1 MADSKESWETEIV
14 LNALDV
20 MIVVARLD
28 ISMFQELLSSP
39 SLQPQFYHVLNALL
53 DKSSMSDINDGTK
66 MDAKDKV
73 IKKSLILMGFHALNC
88 QKNQESLNW
97 GTQPTAL
104 QRICS
109 LPFRFFSEEE
119 NKHVLFPTLIS
130 VCYENN
136 RNTSVVELE
145 LSVDMIVDYIEK
157 MIKEME
163 VVATTG
169 TSTNSACV
177 DKNENDPKI
186 KLDANDID
194 EEDVVDSEAAA
205 FDMIRDKKSQPLHWA
220 FEHRFPRS
228 SWEDALKFFSSI

>member
-1 MADSKESWETEIV
+1 
-14 LNALDV
+14 
-20 MIVVARLD
+20 
-28 ISMFQELLSSP
+28 
-39 SLQPQFYHVLNALL
+39 
-53 DKSSMSDINDGTK
+53 
-66 MDAKDKV
+66 
-73 IKKSLILMGFHALNC
+73 
-88 QKNQESLNW
+88 
-97 GTQPTAL
+97 
-104 QRICS
+104 
-109 LPFRFFSEEE
+109 
-119 NKHVLFPTLIS
+119 
-130 VCYENN
+130 
-136 RNTSVVELE
+136 
-145 LSVDMIVDYIEK
+145 
-157 MIKEME
+157 ME